1 MNIDDT
7 SFIVSLAD
15 IQLDELMISQEQVII
30 WYQLKSAIF
39 KIRQQ

>member
-7 SFIVSLAD
+7 SFVISLAD
-15 IQLDELMISQEQVII
+15 IQLDELMIYREQVTI

>member
-7 SFIVSLAD
+7 SFVISLAD
-15 IQLDELMISQEQVII
+15 IQLDELMISQEQVTI